1 MLPRVILHNAISIDG
16 RTDWFKPD
24 IELFYELTSGW
35 HEDATLA
42 GSETLLKA
50 YQDEPSAEDVSDKD
64 ETEKKEKDGSSPLL
78 VVVDSRGRIRNWH
91 RLKTE
96 PYWRDAVALCSRST
110 PQEYLDYLKENSV
123 EYLIYGDD
131 HVDLRQALEELN
143 SRYGVQLIRVDS
155 GGTLNGALLRA
166 GLVDEVSVLVHP
178 FLVGGTTCQSMFR
191 APDLTSEQGVVT
203 LKMIDIKKLKDDIM
217 WLMYEVVKE
226 Q

>member
-1 MLPRVILHNAISIDG
+1 MLPRVILHNATSIDG

-35 HEDATLA
+35 NEDATLT

-50 YQDEPSAEDVSDKD
+50 YQDESPQDGEGEKD
-64 ETEKKEKDGSSPLL
+64 EADKKEKDDTRPLL

-91 RLKTE
+91 RLKQE
-96 PYWRDAVALCSRST
+96 PYWRDAVALCSNST
-110 PQEYLDYLKENSV
+110 PKDYLDFLKDNGV
-123 EYLIYGDD
+123 EYLVYGDD

-143 SRYGVQLIRVDS
+143 NRYGVQLIRVDS

-178 FLVGGTTCQSMFR
+178 FLVGGATCQSMFK
-191 APDLTSEQGVVT
+191 APELMSEQGVIT
-203 LKMIDIKKLKDDIM
+203 LKVTDIKKLKDDIM